1 MRIQRLT
8 FLTFCTLLLAA
19 CSNPIKVDISLMT
32 PCDQETALS
41 GVSTYQIKIRDDGEL
56 MNEGQFSSEDS
67 GVVAFEG
74 LAFGSSVDVSV
85 QGWLGPNTPATV
97 ATVSKVSGRTLP
109 MDLSQESGA
118 DKVSLK
124 VLTGMTNSFGKATG
138 EDGSCQMLAESFGRH
153 AHTSTFIPSL
163 NKVLIVG
170 GAVVNPA
177 NPAQE
182 ALLASVELFDPTTGT
197 FEKLPDMDQARA
209 YHTATLL
216 ADDTVLIVGGF
227 GDVNGLRQP
236 LGSWVRVAPTQT
248 DGSMYVFGAMSS
260 GQGRAHHT
268 ATRLDNLDTI
278 VVIVGGCVDTGCDSD
293 SVSDSAMAAGRSFTS
308 IEVFDSATNTVSVA
322 NTSLINPRAMH
333 AATSLGN
340 GFILFTGGIGTE
352 GVAECN
358 VELYSYLRDT
368 ISLSG
373 TLPECPHLH
382 QQITLSPESA
392 MIIGGEI
399 FAGSSTA
406 DSNRVYIWRNG
417 SIETNVITMN
427 TARSRHKAAMLD
439 DGSVVVVGGIR
450 VAGGAV
456 AELIS
461 FQAAVS
467 GYVVGSVVTPPT
479 QSRDWA
485 SAVKMP
491 NNQVLVTGGRT
502 AIDSTMTVTD
512 AEIFFGP

>member
-1 MRIQRLT
+1 MSSLM
-8 FLTFCTLLLAA
+8 A
-19 CSNPIKVDISLMT
+19 CSNPIKVGINLVT

-41 GVSTYQIKIRDDGEL
+41 GVSTYKVQVRDNGAVI
-56 MNEGQFSSEDS
+56 NEGQFSSEDT

-74 LAFGSSVDVSV
+74 LEFGSAIDVSV
-85 QGWLGPNTPATV
+85 HGWPGPNTPATV
-97 ATVSKVSGRTLP
+97 ATVSKVAGRTLP
-109 MDLSQESGA
+109 MELTAESGV
-118 DKVSLK
+118 DSVDLN
-124 VLTGMTNSFGKATG
+124 VVTGMTHSFGRVTG
-138 EDGSCQMLAESFGRH
+138 DDGACKILAESNGRH
-153 AHTSTFIPSL
+153 AHSSTFLPGL

-170 GAVVNPA
+170 GAVVNPQ

-197 FEKLPDMDQARA
+197 FENLPPMGQARA

-216 ADDTVLIVGGF
+216 ADNTVLVVGGF

-236 LGSWVRVAPTQT
+236 LGSWMRIDPTQSDST
-248 DGSMYVFGAMSS
+248 TIYTFGAMSS

-268 ATRLDNLDTI
+268 ATRLDNLETI
-278 VVIVGGCVDTGCDSD
+278 VVIAGGCVDTGCDSD
-293 SVSDSAMAAGRSFTS
+293 SVSESAMAAGRSFSS
-308 IEVFDSATNTVSVA
+308 IEIFDSATNTVSVA

-333 AATSLGN
+333 AATSLGG
-340 GFILFTGGIGTE
+340 GFILFTGGIGTG

-373 TLPECPHLH
+373 NLPECPHLH
-382 QQITLSPESA
+382 QQVTLSSESA

-406 DSNRVYIWRNG
+406 DSNRIYIWRNG
-417 SIETNVITMN
+417 SIETNVLSLN
-427 TARSRHKAAMLD
+427 TARSRHEAAMLD
-439 DGSVVVVGGIR
+439 DGSVIVVGGIR

-467 GYVVGSVVTPPT
+467 GYVVSSVVTPPA
-479 QSRDWA
+479 QSRDWL

-491 NNQVLVTGGRT
+491 NNQVLITGGRT
-502 AIDSTMTVTD
+502 AVDSTVTVTD
-512 AEIFFGP
+512 AELFFGP